1 MENIVK
7 NIEELRE
14 RIIAAWSLLDLDRKK
29 ERSIEL
35 KGLMSDPDFWN
46 DREKAVAT
54 GQEASDLED
63 EVGKWQALLDET
75 RRLEELAAMA
85 DANNDISLHDEL
97 EKNYH
102 DVQKRFD
109 DLEFFV
115 MFSGPYD
122 QNNAILSIHAGTG
135 GVDAQD
141 WAQML
146 ERMFMRFAE
155 RHSWKIE
162 MIDRVVANEAGIKSV
177 SLEII
182 GRFAYGYLKSE
193 AGSHRLVRMSPF
205 NADGKRQTSF
215 ALVEV
220 IPELPEDDSLVIKDD
235 ELEID
240 FFRSSGPGG
249 QNVNKTSSAVRLTH
263 KPTGIVVACQSER
276 SQHQNRELAMKML
289 RGKLAELKQSDRAD
303 LAASIKGK
311 HTAAGFG
318 NRIRSYVLQP
328 NQLVKDERTG
338 YEETDFNSVLD
349 GNIDGFIESYLRK
362 KK

>member
-1 MENIVK
+1 
-7 NIEELRE
+7 LRPG
-14 RIIAAWSLLDLDRKK
+14 AYFDLDRKQT
-29 ERSIEL
+29 RALEL
-35 KGLMSDPDFWN
+35 KGLMASPDFWQ
-46 DREKAVAT
+46 DQAKAVSV
-54 GQEASDLED
+54 GQEASDLEN
-63 EVGKWQALLDET
+63 EVKQWQALLKET
-75 RRLEELAAMA
+75 RHLEELATMA
-85 DANNDISLHDEL
+85 DANEDNSLHDEI
-97 EKNYH
+97 EKNLA
-102 DVQKRFD
+102 DLTKRFEA
-109 DLEFFV
+109 LEFFV
-115 MFSGPYD
+115 MFSGHYD
-122 QNNAILSIHAGTG
+122 ANNAILSIHAGTG

-146 ERMFMRFAE
+146 ERMFIRFAE
-155 RHSWKIE
+155 RHNWKVEI
-162 MIDRVVANEAGIKSV
+162 IDRVVANEAGIKSS
-177 SLEII
+177 SLLIS

-220 IPELPEDDSLVIKDD
+220 IPELPEDDNIIIKDD

-249 QNVNKTSSAVRLTH
+249 QNVNKTSSAVRITH
-263 KPTGIVVACQSER
+263 KPSGIVVACQSER

-289 RGKLAELKQSDRAD
+289 RGKLAELQQSDRAD

-338 YEETDFNSVLD
+338 HESSDVYSVLD
-349 GNIDGFIESYLRK
+349 GDIDEFVEAYLRK
-362 KK
+362 KL

>member
-1 MENIVK
+1 LSGQPNFWQDQLK
-7 NIEELRE
+7 
-14 RIIAAWSLLDLDRKK
+14 AAA
-29 ERSIEL
+29 I
-35 KGLMSDPDFWN
+35 G
-46 DREKAVAT
+46 
-54 GQEASDLED
+54 
-63 EVGKWQALLDET
+63 
-75 RRLEELAAMA
+75 RRLEALETEVTEWTQLLHETRQLEEYIALAQNEQDTSIGEEA
-85 DANNDISLHDEL
+85 
-97 EKNYH
+97 EKQFSALK
-102 DVQKRFD
+102 DRFEK
-109 DLEFFV
+109 LEFTV

-122 QNNAILSIHAGTG
+122 ERNAILSIHAGTG

-146 ERMFMRFAE
+146 ERMFLRFAE
-155 RHSWKIE
+155 RHAWKTEI
-162 MIDRVVANEAGIKSV
+162 IDRVVANEAGIKSV
-177 SLEII
+177 SIEID
-182 GRFAYGYLKSE
+182 GHFAYGYLKSE

-220 IPELPEDDSLVIKDD
+220 IPELPEDDTIVIKDD
-235 ELEID
+235 ELQID

-263 KPTGIVVACQSER
+263 LPTGIVVACQSER

-289 RGKLAELKQSDRAD
+289 RGKLADLKQSDRAD

-338 YEETDFNSVLD
+338 YETADVYGVLD
-349 GNIDGFIESYLRK
+349 GNIDEFVEAYLRLK
-362 KK
+362 K

>member
-1 MENIVK
+1 MKSSGSVSA
-7 NIEELRE
+7 LPGVYF
-14 RIIAAWSLLDLDRKK
+14 DLDRKA
-29 ERSIEL
+29 EEVNEL
-35 KGLMSDPDFWN
+35 KILSGQADFWN
-46 DREKAVAT
+46 DQKKAAET
-54 GQEASDLED
+54 G
-63 EVGKWQALLDET
+63 
-75 RRLEELAAMA
+75 RRLESLDSEVQAWTKLRDEIRQLEEYVALAQHEEDTSVA
-85 DANNDISLHDEL
+85 DAVEQQF
-97 EKNYH
+97 K
-102 DVQKRFD
+102 DVKKRFEA
-109 DLEFFV
+109 LEFTV
-115 MFSGPYD
+115 MFAGSYD
-122 QNNAILSIHAGTG
+122 ANNAILSIHAGTG

-146 ERMFMRFAE
+146 ERMFIRFAE
-155 RHSWKIE
+155 RHKWKAEI
-162 MIDRVVANEAGIKSV
+162 IDRVVANEAGIKSV
-177 SLEII
+177 AIEID

-220 IPELPEDDSLVIKDD
+220 IPELPDDNSIVIKDD
-235 ELEID
+235 ELQID

-249 QNVNKTSSAVRLTH
+249 QNVNKTSSAVRITH

-289 RGKLAELKQSDRAD
+289 RGKLAELQQSERSE

-328 NQLVKDERTG
+328 NQLVKDERTN

-349 GNIDGFIESYLRK
+349 GNIDGFIEAYLRMK
-362 KK
+362 K